1 MEPLKNVLRICD
13 PSKQTKTRIKTILL
27 LHDSMTF
34 PLQITVIRIGKDS
47 HLNFLKNF
55 KFTLLNSIIKKL
67 DFGKFQR
74 QNSLPGTW
82 IPL

>member
-1 MEPLKNVLRICD
+1 
-13 PSKQTKTRIKTILL
+13 
-27 LHDSMTF
+27 MTS
-34 PLQITVIRIGKDS
+34 PLQISVIRIVKDS
-47 HLNFLKNF
+47 KLIFFKFF
-55 KFTLLNSIIKKL
+55 KFTLLNSIIKQL